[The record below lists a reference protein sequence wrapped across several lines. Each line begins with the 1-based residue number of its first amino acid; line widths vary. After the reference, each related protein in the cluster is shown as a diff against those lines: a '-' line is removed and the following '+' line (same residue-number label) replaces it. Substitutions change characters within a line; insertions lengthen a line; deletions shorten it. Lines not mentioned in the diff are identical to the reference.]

1 MERETMMNAIEK
13 IFLFVGIIAVLVF
26 ISFLLSWPT
35 MMLWNYCLVPAV
47 SGIKEVEWTQA
58 WGIQILAGILF
69 GKTSISKDSKK

>member
-1 MERETMMNAIEK
+1 MMNTIEK

-47 SGIKEVEWTQA
+47 SGIKELEWTQA
-58 WGIQILAGILF
+58 WGIQILTGILF
-69 GKTSISKDSKK
+69 NKTNISKDSKK

>member
-1 MERETMMNAIEK
+1 MMDAIEK

-35 MMLWNYCLVPAV
+35 MMLWNDCLVPAV
-47 SGIKEVEWTQA
+47 SGLKEVEWTQA

-69 GKTSISKDSKK
+69 GKTGISKDSKK

>member
-1 MERETMMNAIEK
+1 MDAIEK

-35 MMLWNYCLVPAV
+35 MMLWNDCLVPAV
-47 SGIKEVEWTQA
+47 SGLKEVEWTQA

-69 GKTSISKDSKK
+69 GKTGISKDSKK

>member
-1 MERETMMNAIEK
+1 MERETMMDAIEK
-13 IFLFVGIIAVLVF
+13 IFLLVGIIAVLVF

>member
-1 MERETMMNAIEK
+1 MMNAIEK

>member
-1 MERETMMNAIEK
+1 MERKTMMDAIEK

-35 MMLWNYCLVPAV
+35 MMLWNDCLVPAV
-47 SGIKEVEWTQA
+47 SGLKEVEWTQA

-69 GKTSISKDSKK
+69 GKTGISKDSKK